1 MEEMILH
8 FCWSEQDSCLLCSTL
23 ISPQKVTSVVKEQGR
38 AADRSWLGTRLT
50 DDWQLWMLSEYITA
64 HRKQVSVRQYT
75 KTVGIVYSIAFCSG
89 IEKHH
94 KTDLMNN
101 LSIFNRVFLTWYFIT
116 VCKYVIV
123 NANELRYQSIKISMF
138 KSKLWKLSDIKYR
151 QSAKQNLHIKY
162 QHLLDLKRHIL
173 YTLLVSSK
181 LWILNRLNRQEPES
195 TVVF

>member
-50 DDWQLWMLSEYITA
+50 DDWQLWMHSEYITA

-138 KSKLWKLSDIKYR
+138 KSKLRKLSDIKYR
-151 QSAKQNLHIKY
+151 
-162 QHLLDLKRHIL
+162 
-173 YTLLVSSK
+173 
-181 LWILNRLNRQEPES
+181 
-195 TVVF
+195 

>member
-50 DDWQLWMLSEYITA
+50 DDWQLWMPSEYITA

-89 IEKHH
+89 IEKDH

-123 NANELRYQSIKISMF
+123 YANELRYQSIKISMF
-138 KSKLWKLSDIKYR
+138 KSKLWKLSDIKY
-151 QSAKQNLHIKY
+151 K
-162 QHLLDLKRHIL
+162 
-173 YTLLVSSK
+173 
-181 LWILNRLNRQEPES
+181 
-195 TVVF
+195 